1 MPISFLLRESVPEHW
16 LHWQQ
21 GARAVNVACLVWLL
35 ATLVLSSGY
44 SGTLLSSL
52 MMNYYE
58 RPGCSSGEY
67 DCMSRFYMLHA
78 KSFDGVF
85 CNFPIEVPAM
95 AACEKPIDTIQDII
109 DNKIKLLVATKTMLH
124 GALLT
129 DPRSSVQRVMGT
141 LAETKPKEPWEGDE
155 DWKRL

>member
-1 MPISFLLRESVPEHW
+1 MVLPGWEFSDDGDNALLHIFDSLFEEVPTQRLVSCTKSAICLNQSPNEIWFRADYLFFPAWMMPISFLLRESVPEHW

-21 GARAVNVACLVWLL
+21 GAQAVNVACLVWLL

-67 DCMSRFYMLHA
+67 DCISRFYMLQEI
-78 KSFDGVF
+78 SF
-85 CNFPIEVPAM
+85 
-95 AACEKPIDTIQDII
+95 
-109 DNKIKLLVATKTMLH
+109 
-124 GALLT
+124 
-129 DPRSSVQRVMGT
+129 
-141 LAETKPKEPWEGDE
+141 
-155 DWKRL
+155 